1 MAETTVTTGPAT
13 STGSITVD
21 GNEAAARIAHRVS
34 EVIAIYPITPASPM
48 GELADAWSHAG
59 KPNLWGSVPEVVAM
73 QSEAGAAGALHGALQ
88 AGAMTTTFTASQGL
102 LLMIPNLYKLAG
114 ELLPS
119 VIHVAARS
127 VATHALSIFGD
138 HSDVMAVR
146 QTGMA
151 LLASGSVQEAH
162 DFALVA
168 HASTLR
174 SRVPFLHF
182 FDGFRTSHEVARI
195 ESIDDATLRA
205 MIDDSLVGAHR
216 LRALDPDTPVIR
228 GTAQNPDV
236 FFQAREAANP
246 YHLAV
251 PEIVQADLDRFAE
264 HTGRR
269 YRLFDYDGHPE
280 ATDVVVIMG
289 SAAGTTVEAVDR
301 LVDDGRRV
309 GVVTVRLYRPFD
321 VASFVAALPPTTRR
335 IAVLDRTKEP
345 GSVGEPL
352 HLDVVAALAKAWTPA
367 TGKTELPL
375 VIGGRYGLSSKEFT
389 PAMATSVFDH
399 LGGDQPKSEFTV
411 GIIDDVT
418 GLSLP
423 PAEPWHEP
431 PSVRR
436 AVFYGLGS
444 DGTVGA
450 NKNTVTIVGERSDLQ
465 AQGYFVYD
473 SKKSG
478 STTVSHLRFSPDPI
492 RSAYLVNE
500 ADFVGV
506 HYFGAFDR
514 YAVLDVAAQ
523 GATLLINSPFGAAET
538 WERLNRDTQQAIID
552 KELTVHVVNASKVA
566 ADNGLGRR
574 VNTVLQT
581 CHFHLSDLLPPGE
594 AVEAIKASIAKTYG
608 KRGRLILERNNA
620 AVDAAVAA
628 LEEMTVPEAVT
639 AERGRPPILSAEAPE
654 FVQRVTGAMM
664 AGNGDLLPV
673 SALPVDGSF
682 PLGTTRWEKRSI
694 ASTIPIWDPEI
705 CIDCARCALVCP
717 HAAIRLKVV
726 GAEELADAPA
736 SFQSKPWK
744 DKAAAAAGI
753 ETRAIIQVAPDDCT
767 GCGVCVN
774 ICPAKSKEQVKHKA
788 INMEPLTE
796 HLEPER
802 ANFDY
807 FLSLPEHDRT
817 TLRLDTL
824 KGSQLA
830 QPLFEF
836 SGACSG
842 CGETPYV
849 KLLSQLLGDR
859 MVVANATGC
868 SSIYGGN
875 LPTTP
880 WTTNAEGQG
889 PAWANSLFE
898 DNAEFGLGLRLGID
912 SHEAAARRLL
922 GELAAAI
929 EADVHAGTA
938 GLVDELLSNPQ
949 ATEADVARQ
958 RESMQQLERWLEDNP
973 GPVADRL
980 SSLLRYLVR
989 RSVWLIGGDGWAYDI
1004 GFGGVDHVLAS
1015 GRDVNILVL
1024 DTEVYSNTGGQT
1036 SKSTPRGAIAKFSA
1050 GGKTTAKKDIGMIAM
1065 AYGNVYVA
1073 HVAMGANM
1081 TQTVKAFTEAAA
1093 HPGPSIIIAYSPCI
1107 AHGIDMADMMGHQ
1120 KMAAESGYWPLYRF
1134 DPNREAAGDRAL
1146 YLDSRKPTIPFKEFA
1161 MTEARFSM
1169 LTRVNPDV
1177 ADQLMTS
1184 AQQDIDDRW
1193 HLYEQMVEVERTA
1206 RFGILD
1212 DSDADDSDEADAPA
1226 PDGGIETNGGA
1237 SHGKEIQ
1244 P

>member
-1 MAETTVTTGPAT
+1 MADNIP
-13 STGSITVD
+13 STAGSVTVD
-21 GNEAAARIAHRVS
+21 GNEAAAYIAHRLS

-48 GELADAWSHAG
+48 GELADAWSQRG
-59 KPNLWGSVPEVVAM
+59 RTNVWGSVPEVIEM
-73 QSEAGAAGALHGALQ
+73 QSEAGAAGTLHGALQ

-114 ELLPS
+114 ELLPA
-119 VIHVAARS
+119 VVHVAARA

-138 HSDVMAVR
+138 HSDVMAAR

-151 LLASGSVQEAH
+151 MLASGSVQEAH
-162 DFALVA
+162 DLALVA
-168 HASTLR
+168 HAATLR

-182 FDGFRTSHEVARI
+182 FDGFRTSHEVAGI
-195 ESIDDATLRA
+195 DTIDDAIIRA
-205 MIDDSLVGAHR
+205 MIDEHLVVAHR
-216 LRALDPDTPVIR
+216 LRALDPDDPVIR

-246 YHLAV
+246 FHDAV
-251 PEIVQADLDRFAE
+251 PDIVAADMDRLAE
-264 HTGRR
+264 LTGRR
-269 YRLFDYDGHPE
+269 YRLFDYHGHPE

-289 SAAGTTVEAVDR
+289 SAAGTVVEAVDR
-301 LVDDGRRV
+301 LVADGRRV

-321 VASFVAALPPTTRR
+321 VESFVAALPPSTRR

-345 GSVGEPL
+345 GSVSEPL
-352 HLDVVAALAKAWTPA
+352 CLDVQAALARAWNAVSDHGPIPVVT
-367 TGKTELPL
+367 
-375 VIGGRYGLSSKEFT
+375 GGRYGLSSKEFT
-389 PAMATSVFDH
+389 PSMAVTVFDEMTNDR
-399 LGGDQPKSEFTV
+399 LPPEFTV
-411 GIIDDVT
+411 GIVDDVT
-418 GLSLP
+418 DLSLP
-423 PAEPWHEP
+423 PSEPWREP
-431 PSVRR
+431 STVRR

-450 NKNTVTIVGERSDLQ
+450 NKNTVKIVGEQTDLH

-478 STTVSHLRFSPDPI
+478 STTISHLRFSPDPI
-492 RSAYLVNE
+492 RSAYLINE

-514 YAVLDVAAQ
+514 FDVLDIAAD
-523 GATLLINSPFGAAET
+523 GATVLINSPYEAAET
-538 WERLNRDTQQAIID
+538 WDRLNRETQRAIVD
-552 KELTVHVVNASKVA
+552 KGLTVHVVNASKVA

-581 CHFHLSDLLPPGE
+581 CHFHLSGLLPPGE

-608 KRGRLILERNNA
+608 KQGRLVLDRNYG

-628 LEEMTVPEAVT
+628 LEPMPVPDTVT
-639 AERGRPPILSAEAPE
+639 AERDRPPILSAEAPD

-664 AGNGDLLPV
+664 AGRGDLLPV

-682 PLGTTRWEKRSI
+682 PLGTTRWEKRAI
-694 ASTIPIWDPEI
+694 ASTIPIWDPDI

-726 GAEELADAPA
+726 PAEQLAEAPP

-788 INMEPLTE
+788 INMEPYGA
-796 HLEPER
+796 HVDAER
-802 ANFDY
+802 INFDY

-817 TLRLDTL
+817 TLRLDTV

-880 WTTNAEGQG
+880 WTTNPEGEG

-898 DNAEFGLGLRLGID
+898 DNAEFGLGIRLGID
-912 SHEAAARRLL
+912 QHEAAARRLL
-922 GELAAAI
+922 AELESEI
-929 EADVHAGTA
+929 ESDDLAGNG
-938 GLVDELLSNPQ
+938 GLVVDVLTNPQ

-958 RESMQQLERWLEDNP
+958 RQAVTRLDRWLDANP
-973 GPVADRL
+973 GPLSDRL

-989 RSVWLIGGDGWAYDI
+989 RSVWLVGGDGWAYDI

-1050 GGKTTAKKDIGMIAM
+1050 GGKATAKKDIGMIAM
-1065 AYGNVYVA
+1065 AYGDVYVA

-1081 TQTVKAFTEAAA
+1081 TQTVKAFTEAAS

-1134 DPNREAAGDRAL
+1134 DPTRESEGDHAL
-1146 YLDSRKPTIPFKEFA
+1146 HLDSRKPTIPFRDFA

-1169 LTRVNPDV
+1169 LARVNPDV
-1177 ADQLMTS
+1177 ADELMTA
-1184 AQQDIDDRW
+1184 AQRDIDDRW

-1206 RFGILD
+1206 RFGMID
-1212 DSDADDSDEADAPA
+1212 DDDTADDEDAT
-1226 PDGGIETNGGA
+1226 E
-1237 SHGKEIQ
+1237 EIGT
-1244 P
+1244 